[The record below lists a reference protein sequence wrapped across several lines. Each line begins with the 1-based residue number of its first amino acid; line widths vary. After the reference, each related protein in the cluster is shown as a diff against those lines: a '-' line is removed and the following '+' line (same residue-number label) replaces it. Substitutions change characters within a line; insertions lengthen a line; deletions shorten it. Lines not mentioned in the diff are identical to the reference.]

1 MKLIQDNGN
10 YVTIL
15 IDSYGYNV
23 PYEVITKIQNA
34 KDPLAYKSS
43 TPVSSPTISF
53 DALLQGR

>member
-15 IDSYGYNV
+15 IDSHSYNV

-53 DALLQGR
+53 DQLLQGR